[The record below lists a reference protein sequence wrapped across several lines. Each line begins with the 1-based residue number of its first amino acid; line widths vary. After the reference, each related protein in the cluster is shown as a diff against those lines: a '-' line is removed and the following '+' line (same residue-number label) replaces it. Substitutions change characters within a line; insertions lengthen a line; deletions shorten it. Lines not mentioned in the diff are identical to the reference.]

1 METFLNTFAMIVII
15 IFIITLL
22 FALIIINIKLADN
35 YKYKASLNNSI
46 FYKGY
51 DNYILDTFF
60 QSINNKEEYSYYDRY
75 DGIFWIY
82 LTFNE
87 IKFKIYFNAK
97 KEYSFYFYIK
107 TPEIESFSTI
117 HVLKVE
123 SFLKNLDNHLEIHV
137 EKFIES
143 VNLNNEEKLKIKTT
157 VMDIFNIGKDI
168 SIKPTKLKI
177 FLNKLSNFNLYT

>member
-1 METFLNTFAMIVII
+1 MSNLYN
-15 IFIITLL
+15 
-22 FALIIINIKLADN
+22 
-35 YKYKASLNNSI
+35 SNNNI
-46 FYKGY
+46 FYKRY

-60 QSINNKEEYSYYDRY
+60 QTINNKEEYSYYDRHN
-75 DGIFWIY
+75 GIFWIY

-87 IKFKIYFNAK
+87 IQFKIYFNAK

-117 HVLKVE
+117 NVIMVG
-123 SFLKNLDNHLEIHV
+123 SFLKKLNNHLEIHV

-143 VNLNNEEKLKIKTT
+143 FNLTNEEKLKIKTT
-157 VMDIFNIGKDI
+157 VMGIFNIGKDI
-168 SIKPTKLKI
+168 PIKLTKLKI